1 MPARNACV
9 LATASAADQHSSLR
23 YISIEEQLQLL
34 LAVAHAVAPTSHQHS
49 SLRYISALLYMLV
62 YNIYIHTYLSI
73 YLSIYM
79 YICIFT
85 DTYQPEIESQPIF
98 FARCRG
104 SARIPSVFILSY

>member
-62 YNIYIHTYLSI
+62 YNIYI
-73 YLSIYM
+73 
-79 YICIFT
+79 
-85 DTYQPEIESQPIF
+85 
-98 FARCRG
+98 
-104 SARIPSVFILSY
+104 